1 MQIAVFLL
9 VSISGIGTA
18 AEIIVQPGNSIQAAV
33 DNASSGDTIIIKPGT
48 YTENINITKGDLTI
62 RSESGNPED
71 TTIKSRSSTA
81 SVLSVQADNV
91 KISGIRAIGASGSS
105 YSGIHLYQCNKC
117 IIENNMLAN
126 NGRGIYLQNSR
137 KCTLS
142 GNTATNNRA
151 YGIVL
156 GSSSY
161 NTISENTAYNSSRG
175 IYLGSSDYNII
186 AGNKVTYNNYLG
198 FYECSLCDY
207 NDVYNNYF
215 NNTDV
220 SVKSGIGNSYNATKT
235 EGANIIG
242 GSYIGG
248 NYWGKPDGTGFSDTA
263 IDRDGDGIADS
274 AYRLP
279 GGSTSSDYLPLVY
292 PLNLP
297 EPVPPTADFSSN
309 VTSGSAPLDV
319 SFIDK
324 STGTPV
330 EWNWDFGDGTSLT
343 EQNPLHTYSTE
354 GTYTVSLTVRNEKG
368 TNSKSDTIT
377 VSQNIGP
384 SEPVSPVADFGTN
397 ATEGFAPLAIQF
409 TDFSKNAVSW
419 SWDFDNNGQ
428 PDSTVQN
435 PVYVYE
441 NPGDYIVNLM
451 VSNANGTA
459 SKTLQIKVLEVEE
472 EKILP
477 VADFNTNVT
486 EGYAPLPV
494 LFTDRSQNAASTGWD
509 FEGDGSEEVNYG
521 TVVYVYTSPGTYT
534 ASLTATNENGTD
546 TKTTTINVMRNPG
559 LPVADFSVS
568 ATGGYSP
575 LSVTF
580 TDLSQ
585 NAISRSWD
593 VNNDG
598 IEDSNASSFVYE
610 YSSAGTYTAKLTAIN
625 VNGTDTKTTTI
636 IVDRKSSG
644 GGSSGGGGGGGSP
657 EPAKNVKVKELSQ
670 LFITNDKAVKFD
682 FTKNATCVVYV
693 GFDAIKNVGKTTTIV
708 EELKNKSALVSELP
722 EGEVYKSFNVW
733 VGNSGYATP
742 KNIEKPVICFKVE
755 KNWLQDKSIDRSSII
770 LNRYS
775 DKKWEQLPVNLSGED
790 NDYLYFTAEV
800 PGYASFAIT
809 GKATVQQAKTENTP
823 IPAEERSIEDIQP
836 EKQEAQDTETGNESS
851 KNNRNTILSVGIVI
865 GALGVIGLVLKSMKE

>member
-1 MQIAVFLL
+1 
-9 VSISGIGTA
+9 
-18 AEIIVQPGNSIQAAV
+18 
-33 DNASSGDTIIIKPGT
+33 
-48 YTENINITKGDLTI
+48 
-62 RSESGNPED
+62 
-71 TTIKSRSSTA
+71 
-81 SVLSVQADNV
+81 
-91 KISGIRAIGASGSS
+91 
-105 YSGIHLYQCNKC
+105 
-117 IIENNMLAN
+117 
-126 NGRGIYLQNSR
+126 
-137 KCTLS
+137 
-142 GNTATNNRA
+142 
-151 YGIVL
+151 
-156 GSSSY
+156 
-161 NTISENTAYNSSRG
+161 
-175 IYLGSSDYNII
+175 
-186 AGNKVTYNNYLG
+186 
-198 FYECSLCDY
+198 
-207 NDVYNNYF
+207 
-215 NNTDV
+215 
-220 SVKSGIGNSYNATKT
+220 
-235 EGANIIG
+235 
-242 GSYIGG
+242 
-248 NYWGKPDGTGFSDTA
+248 
-263 IDRDGDGIADS
+263 
-274 AYRLP
+274 
-279 GGSTSSDYLPLVY
+279 
-292 PLNLP
+292 
-297 EPVPPTADFSSN
+297 
-309 VTSGSAPLDV
+309 
-319 SFIDK
+319 
-324 STGTPV
+324 
-330 EWNWDFGDGTSLT
+330 
-343 EQNPLHTYSTE
+343 
-354 GTYTVSLTVRNEKG
+354 
-368 TNSKSDTIT
+368 
-377 VSQNIGP
+377 
-384 SEPVSPVADFGTN
+384 
-397 ATEGFAPLAIQF
+397 
-409 TDFSKNAVSW
+409 
-419 SWDFDNNGQ
+419 
-428 PDSTVQN
+428 
-435 PVYVYE
+435 
-441 NPGDYIVNLM
+441 
-451 VSNANGTA
+451 
-459 SKTLQIKVLEVEE
+459 
-472 EKILP
+472 
-477 VADFNTNVT
+477 
-486 EGYAPLPV
+486 
-494 LFTDRSQNAASTGWD
+494 
-509 FEGDGSEEVNYG
+509 
-521 TVVYVYTSPGTYT
+521 VVYVYTSPGTYT